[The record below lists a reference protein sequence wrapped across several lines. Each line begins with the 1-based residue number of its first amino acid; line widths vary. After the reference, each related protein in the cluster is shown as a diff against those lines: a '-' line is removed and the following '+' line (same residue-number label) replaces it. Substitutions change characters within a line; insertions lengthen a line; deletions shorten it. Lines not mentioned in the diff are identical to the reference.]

1 MLPYKSSMI
10 KLVLFLSLTH
20 VLFSSSAA
28 AAPATRSLKITK
40 EALLGQVMI
49 SLSVILL
56 GLYINQF

>member
-1 MLPYKSSMI
+1 MI
-10 KLVLFLSLTH
+10 NPFFFCIFLFCNIIG
-20 VLFSSSAA
+20 
-28 AAPATRSLKITK
+28 SLKINK